1 MLKRLL
7 ILFLNYDKM
16 LFGVSDINSKNWAN
30 RENKTVNKIT
40 VVGGGELG
48 IACTLAISA
57 KVRKHNGY
65 KYTSYCYTF
74 RQFLF

>member
-16 LFGVSDINSKNWAN
+16 LFFLGVSDINSKNWAN

-40 VVGGGELG
+40 VVGG
-48 IACTLAISA
+48 
-57 KVRKHNGY
+57 
-65 KYTSYCYTF
+65 
-74 RQFLF
+74 